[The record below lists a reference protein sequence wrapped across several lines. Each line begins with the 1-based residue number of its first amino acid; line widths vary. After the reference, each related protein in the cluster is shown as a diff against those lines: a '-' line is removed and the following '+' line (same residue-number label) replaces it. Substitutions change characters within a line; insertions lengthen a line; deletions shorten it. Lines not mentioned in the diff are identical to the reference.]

1 MSENIKKINEF
12 IALFLCTASA
22 IIIIFTDVVT
32 EKFGISGYMERDE
45 KGIIDQIVKNIVMF
59 MYLTMSV
66 GFMLIFSRYSK
77 VE

>member
-12 IALFLCTASA
+12 VALFICTASA
-22 IIIIFTDVVT
+22 IIITFTDFVI
-32 EKFGISGYMERDE
+32 EKFRISEYMTRDE

-59 MYLTMSV
+59 MYLIISV
-66 GFMLIFSRYSK
+66 GLMLIFSRYSK